1 MQKYTVFFHQRCINF
16 YNNDKTPSKKNAK
29 DDIVYYNANSNL
41 SDHVFKFLIGDKGIN
56 LTIITKESKIK
67 KAIKHFKSMFIN
79 VEAAGGIVFNSKQ
92 EMLWIYRLDRWD
104 LPKGKIENDESRK
117 KAALREVEEETGLG
131 NLTILRKLGVTKHIY
146 TKDDKYILKHTHWFL
161 MTCTD
166 NGEPVPQTE
175 EDIQI
180 VKWFDKDKSLECINN
195 TYDSIKDFLLEIDID
210 NLFL

>member
-1 MQKYTVFFHQRCINF
+1 VYRCSAIEMAAMTSPEISGTIAGCTSGLFFFGLKR
-16 YNNDKTPSKKNAK
+16 D
-29 DDIVYYNANSNL
+29 
-41 SDHVFKFLIGDKGIN
+41 
-56 LTIITKESKIK
+56 
-67 KAIKHFKSMFIN
+67 FI
-79 VEAAGGIVFNSKQ
+79 F
-92 EMLWIYRLDRWD
+92 
-104 LPKGKIENDESRK
+104 IEY
-117 KAALREVEEETGLG
+117 